1 MTVDILCRVVD
12 NLGDIGFVYRLARAL
27 SELPGA
33 PRLRLVV
40 DDLAAFSGLCPA
52 VSPDVPLQTVEGWLV
67 VRRDDPGEA
76 ALALFRTEPPRAVIE
91 CYACGRPDW
100 FDAILFDETDQAVR
114 HIVNVEYLTAESW
127 ARDFHLLPSFTR
139 SPLVRKSVFMPGFVP
154 GTGGLVRDAA
164 FNTAVETCATSAGRL
179 DLRHDLL
186 RCPEIVTSSS
196 DPLIGGAPASG
207 LSTGDQPA
215 DAFWVLVFS
224 YEHDFLSLVAD
235 LASFHAE
242 TPLLALVAS
251 GRSAAPFIDAWT
263 AAGRLFPV
271 LELPLL
277 PQTRWDQFLAASDF
291 LIVRGEES
299 LSRACL
305 SGRPFLWQCYPFAD
319 VPPAAAPA
327 NPTAIPANPTAAPPD
342 PAAAPTG
349 QLPKVH
355 ALLSLIRPYLAP
367 ADFACH
373 ERLTL
378 RFNGGAEP
386 ERGDLLAVLRAVE
399 AGSDG
404 SLASGFGSWA
414 RDVRKIGN
422 LAANLLTFMRDFG

>member
-76 ALALFRTEPPRAVIE
+76 ALALFRAEPPRAVIE

-100 FDAILFDETDQAVR
+100 FDAILFDETDQVVR
-114 HIVNVEYLTAESW
+114 RIVNVEYLTAESW

-164 FNTAVETCATSAGRL
+164 FSNAVDTCATPAGRL
-179 DLRHDLL
+179 DLRRDLL
-186 RCPEIVTSSS
+186 RCRETGSFAGDPSS
-196 DPLIGGAPASG
+196 DAFCVLI
-207 LSTGDQPA
+207 
-215 DAFWVLVFS
+215 FS
-224 YEHDFLSLVAD
+224 YEHDFTAMVAD

-251 GRSAAPFIDAWT
+251 GRSAAPFLKAWT
-263 AAGRLFPV
+263 AAGRPFPV

-291 LIVRGEES
+291 SIVRGEES

-319 VPPAAAPA
+319 
-327 NPTAIPANPTAAPPD
+327 D
-342 PAAAPTG
+342 PTG

-367 ADFACH
+367 ADFACY

-378 RFNGGAEP
+378 RFNDGFEP
-386 ERGDLLAVLRAVE
+386 DRGDLLAVLRA
-399 AGSDG
+399 AGRGSDG

-414 RDVRKIGN
+414 RDVQKIGN
-422 LAANLLTFMRDFG
+422 LAVNLLTFMRDFG